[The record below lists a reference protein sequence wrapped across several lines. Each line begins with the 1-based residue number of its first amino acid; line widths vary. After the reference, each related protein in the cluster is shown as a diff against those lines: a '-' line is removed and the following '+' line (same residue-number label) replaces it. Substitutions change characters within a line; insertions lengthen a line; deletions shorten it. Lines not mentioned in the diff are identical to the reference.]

1 VGTIDVEAK
10 TKKRVGRYA
19 SQQHSLASRFD
30 GTIPALLTRIKAL
43 PVRLNDYY
51 DFVVELKR

>member
-1 VGTIDVEAK
+1 VAIIDEGAK

-19 SQQHSLASRFD
+19 SHQHSLASRFD
-30 GTIPALLTRIKAL
+30 GTIPALLIRINAL
-43 PVRLNDYY
+43 PVRLNDDY